1 MVARVAVHLEKS
13 FQAGAS
19 MESLV
24 ATPLPQ
30 KVTELQKPP
39 ELLDKRVLVGAK
51 FIRACRVLAK
61 N

>member
-1 MVARVAVHLEKS
+1 
-13 FQAGAS
+13 